1 MLDYLKKKDDINQKI
16 VRLDD
21 LDKLI
26 SKAQVANENKE
37 TMMPDKII
45 KKIKPEIEKNMS
57 ELNEKEVI
65 PKHSLLNDNLKKEK
79 VQGEPRDHEAS
90 M

>member
-1 MLDYLKKKDDINQKI
+1 MK
-16 VRLDD
+16 V
-21 LDKLI
+21 
-26 SKAQVANENKE
+26 
-37 TMMPDKII
+37 DKII
-45 KKIKPEIEKNMS
+45 KKIIPGIENMS

>member
-1 MLDYLKKKDDINQKI
+1 M
-16 VRLDD
+16 
-21 LDKLI
+21 
-26 SKAQVANENKE
+26 KA
-37 TMMPDKII
+37 DKII
-45 KKIKPEIEKNMS
+45 KNIIPGIENMS

-90 M
+90 MKDFKSDLIAFYKGPCLSNLDYKKKKESWSM